1 MKQSDN
7 PIKMRGGKG
16 TAMDPKGGVAS
27 PKRDRNNIERNAVW
41 GTRPILEIV
50 MTARVVLKPPK
61 VNSGLPGD

>member
-27 PKRDRNNIERNAVW
+27 PKRDRNNIERNAACEDKAQSW
-41 GTRPILEIV
+41 R
-50 MTARVVLKPPK
+50 
-61 VNSGLPGD
+61 